1 MNPKVETK
9 LLAVARALVAIMPVC
24 LVGGRVAVDVA
35 LSLTV
40 ILFLARSAMARDWR
54 WARSVWF
61 KIGVALWLWMLF
73 ISPFAFEP
81 RLSFSQA
88 APWIRF
94 LIFAAALEGWVLNEI
109 WMRRLLW
116 VTTGAVAFVAGDTWL
131 QYFTGSDLLGHAR
144 PSAERLSGPFDGLRP
159 GIFITKMMFPAVLG
173 AFVWHAWR
181 RPWAKAALVALVLL
195 LVGAVFVS
203 GERMALLLALA
214 GLGFAALLQKG
225 MLRLLLAGTLG
236 LAAAGIAVL
245 ALHDPTMLARH
256 VSETVETAKGF
267 HDSPYGEIWRSAL
280 HLAEKRP
287 VLGVGMKNFRVACA
301 DPEIG
306 LPASVANR
314 CATHTHNLYL
324 EFLTESGVPGFLAFV
339 LLVAVWAR
347 QLWRGWRVKPHNL
360 WLLGPLVGVAV
371 LLWPLGPSASFFS
384 NWFGGIFWLSLG
396 WALAAIR
403 LREQTRRERHED
415 LPSTM

>member
-1 MNPKVETK
+1 
-9 LLAVARALVAIMPVC
+9 
-24 LVGGRVAVDVA
+24 
-35 LSLTV
+35 
-40 ILFLARSAMARDWR
+40 
-54 WARSVWF
+54 
-61 KIGVALWLWMLF
+61 
-73 ISPFAFEP
+73 
-81 RLSFSQA
+81 
-88 APWIRF
+88 
-94 LIFAAALEGWVLNEI
+94 
-109 WMRRLLW
+109 MRRLLW
-116 VTTGAVAFVAGDTWL
+116 VTTAAVVFVAGDTWL
-131 QYFTGSDLLGHAR
+131 QYFTGSDLFGHAR

-173 AFVWHAWR
+173 AFTWHAWR
-181 RPWAKAALVALVLL
+181 RAWAKAALVALVLL

-225 MLRLLLAGTLG
+225 MLRMLLAGTLG
-236 LAAAGIAVL
+236 LAAAAVAVL

-280 HLAEKRP
+280 HLAEERP

-301 DPEIG
+301 DPRIG
-306 LPASVANR
+306 LPESVANR

-324 EFLTESGVPGFLAFV
+324 EFLTESGGPGFLAFV
-339 LLVAVWAR
+339 SLVAVWAR
-347 QLWRGWRVKPHNL
+347 QLWRGWRIEPHNP

-371 LLWPLGPSASFFS
+371 LLWPFGPSASFFS

-403 LREQTRRERHED
+403 LREQAR
-415 LPSTM
+415 